1 MKIDPASSV
10 RRTREDLALLELPK
24 QHSIVLPGY
33 GWQPPDGNIIKISTD
48 ASINSADGIAGI
60 GGVARSCSAF
70 LGAWCKPYMGVS
82 DPLIAEVQAM
92 KEGVIFARLRG
103 FTEVT
108 LETDC
113 LETVNLWNN
122 RYDDRSIVAPI
133 LAEIR
138 ELSLNFSSF
147 VIQDVIRATNGL
159 AHLCAKRA
167 SMLNVTESWL
177 EMTPSFL
184 ISSLLA
190 DCSTNAFIE

>member
-1 MKIDPASSV
+1 
-10 RRTREDLALLELPK
+10 
-24 QHSIVLPGY
+24 
-33 GWQPPDGNIIKISTD
+33 
-48 ASINSADGIAGI
+48 
-60 GGVARSCSAF
+60 
-70 LGAWCKPYMGVS
+70 
-82 DPLIAEVQAM
+82 M

-113 LETVNLWNN
+113 LETVTLWNN

-138 ELSLNFSSF
+138 ELCLNFSSF
-147 VIQDVIRATNGL
+147 VIQHVIRAANGP

-177 EMTPSFL
+177 ETTPSFL

-190 DCSTNAFIE
+190 DCSANAFVE